1 MAEDAR
7 ICVGAVSGARGVKG
21 ELRIKPFTDDP
32 KHVGAY
38 GPVETEDGTR
48 ALTLTGL
55 KVKGDDVTAWAKEV
69 KTREEAMALK
79 GTRLY
84 VPKARLPEA
93 AEDEFYYADLVGL
106 AVKTK
111 ETDELGQVIAVHDFG
126 AGDVLEIRLHEDKRA
141 VMVPFT
147 KACVPKVDVPGGEIT
162 IDPPNGLFDR
172 PDPEE
177 EGGKA

>member
-1 MAEDAR
+1 MTEEAR

-21 ELRIKPFTDDP
+21 ELRIKPFTDNP
-32 KHVGAY
+32 KDVGAY

-48 ALTLTGL
+48 VLTLTGL
-55 KVKGDDVTAWAKEV
+55 KVKGDDVTAWAEEV
-69 KTREEAMALK
+69 KSREEAMALK

-84 VPKARLPEA
+84 VPKDRLPVT

-106 AVKTK
+106 AVNTK
-111 ETDELGQVIAVHDFG
+111 ETDEIGQVIAVHDFG
-126 AGDVLEIRLHEDKRA
+126 AGDVLEIRLRKDKRA

-147 KACVPKVDVPGGEIT
+147 KACVPQIDIPAGQIV
-162 IDPPNGLFDR
+162 IDPPDGLFDR
-172 PDPEE
+172 PDPKE

>member
-1 MAEDAR
+1 MTEDER
-7 ICVGAVSGARGVKG
+7 ICVGAVSGARGVRG

-48 ALTLTGL
+48 VLTLTGL
-55 KVKGDDVTAWAKEV
+55 KAKGDEVTAWAKEV
-69 KTREEAMALK
+69 KSRDEAMALK

-84 VPKARLPEA
+84 VAKAHLPA
-93 AEDEFYYADLVGL
+93 SQEDEFYYADLVGL
-106 AVKTK
+106 AAITK
-111 ETDELGQVIAVHDFG
+111 DEDDIGQVIAVHDFG
-126 AGDVLEIRLHEDKRA
+126 AGDVLEIRLAQEKRE

-147 KACVPKVDVPGGEIT
+147 KDCVPEVDVPGGKVV
-162 IDPPNGLFDR
+162 IDPPDGLFDR
-172 PDPEE
+172 PTKE

>member
-1 MAEDAR
+1 MTEEVR

-32 KHVGAY
+32 KQVGAY

-48 ALTLTGL
+48 VLTLTGL
-55 KVKGDDVTAWAKEV
+55 KSKGDEVTAWAREV
-69 KTREEAMALK
+69 KSRDEAMALK

-84 VPKARLPEA
+84 VSKARLPAA

-106 AVKTK
+106 VVTTK
-111 ETDELGQVIAVHDFG
+111 EKDQIGHVTAVHDFG
-126 AGDVLEIRLHEDKRA
+126 AGDVLEIRLSEDKRE

-147 KACVPKVDVPGGEIT
+147 KGCVPQVDIAGGKI
-162 IDPPNGLFDR
+162 IVDPPDGLFDR
-172 PDPEE
+172 PNREE